1 MTPEKPTIVARPSPI
16 AQVVKRVTPMVQT
29 TPQARPSPNVIVTEQ
44 KVIRR
49 ADESSHQEKIVIS
62 PKT

>member
-1 MTPEKPTIVARPSPI
+1 LTPEKPNIVARPSPI
-16 AQVVKRVTPMVQT
+16 AQVVKRVTPTVQT
-29 TPQARPSPNVIVTEQ
+29 TPQARPSPSIIVTEQ

-49 ADESSHQEKIVIS
+49 ADEGSQEKIVIS